1 MPPIRLLGNDVVDVA
16 DPWAVGRAR
25 DRRFLG
31 RVLSPAEADWLAGS
45 RRPEED
51 LWVLWSA
58 KEAAFK
64 AWSRVHPG
72 LVFAPSRFEVDP
84 EAGVVQGAGGVC
96 PVEWDRAPGRVHCL
110 ACVAPEG
117 PRPNVAWKAEPM
129 DPVWP
134 EPRDPDG
141 PPSPESRCARALAGR
156 LLAEAGFGGAVLRRE
171 ERGAHRPGPP
181 LVLVEGQVL
190 ENVQVSLSH
199 DGAWVAAAVAWW

>member
-25 DRRFLG
+25 DRRFLQ
-31 RVLSPAEADWLAGS
+31 RVLSPSEAGWLAAS
-45 RRPEED
+45 TRPERD

-58 KEAAFK
+58 KEAAYK
-64 AWSRVHPG
+64 AWSRVRPG

-84 EAGVVQGAGGVC
+84 EAGVVVGPGLAC
-96 PVEWDRAPGRVHCL
+96 PVEWDRAPGRLHCL
-110 ACVAPEG
+110 ACVAPPG
-117 PRPNVAWKAEPM
+117 RRPNLAWRAELLAAVAPGPGDA
-129 DPVWP
+129 
-134 EPRDPDG
+134 DG
-141 PPSPESRCARALAGR
+141 PSSLESRCARALAGR

-181 LVLVEGQVL
+181 LVVVQGRVL
-190 ENVQVSLSH
+190 GNVQVSLSH